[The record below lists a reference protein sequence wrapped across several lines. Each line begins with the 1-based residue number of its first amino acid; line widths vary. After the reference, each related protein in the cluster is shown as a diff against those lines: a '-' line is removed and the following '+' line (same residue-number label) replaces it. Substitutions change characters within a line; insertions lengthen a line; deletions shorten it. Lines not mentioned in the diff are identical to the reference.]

1 MGFMGDP
8 VPGMAGKPR
17 LGYNARSMKRL
28 PLIAFVLPLLVV
40 VLSVASANR
49 YRVVKVRM
57 QTADGR
63 DAGTVTI
70 KSAAAGVT
78 LRLNLKNLPPGQHAL
93 HFHQNAVCDGPGFK
107 GAGPH
112 FNPDGKKHGLNNP
125 EGHHAGD
132 MPNFTVDASGRA
144 SRITISNPGVDFDS
158 GAHSLFA
165 NGGTSLVVHAKPDD
179 GVTDPSGNSGD
190 RIACGV
196 IKP

>member
-1 MGFMGDP
+1 
-8 VPGMAGKPR
+8 
-17 LGYNARSMKRL
+17 MKRL

-40 VLSVASANR
+40 ALSVASANR

-57 QTADGR
+57 ETFDGK

-70 KSAAAGVT
+70 KSSLAGVT

-93 HFHQNAVCDGPGFK
+93 HFHQNAVCDAPAFK

-179 GVTDPSGNSGD
+179 GVTDPSGDSGD